1 MNTRE
6 GDERDRVVRQGRA
19 AWARLKKDKSW
30 TDWLAVGEALLIGR
44 DIAMYEAGTNQP
56 AGKGY
61 STAFSAWLVEN
72 KMDDMDPSDRAK
84 LFK

>member
-6 GDERDRVVRQGRA
+6 GDERDRIVRQGT
-19 AWARLKKDKSW
+19 RLKKDKSW

-44 DIAMYEAGTNQP
+44 DIAMYEAGTNRQP

-61 STAFSAWLVEN
+61 SSAFSTWLVAN
-72 KMDDMDPSDRAK
+72 GV
-84 LFK
+84 LF